1 MKDRLA
7 RLLALGP
14 KLMVLNIKPEHMAS
28 AREFRARIMQRNAA
42 QALSAVDRAEREDAI
57 TDWLENASVPE
68 PWVMS
73 SLLADAGVTPADLDE
88 FAGKIPPELLS
99 LALQWIEGS
108 AGSNLLVQ
116 DITSAVERISQ
127 LVGSIKVYA
136 HMDRA
141 PEKEPHDLVAGLENT
156 LVILGHKLKKKSIRV
171 VREFAPDLPLVP
183 VYPGE
188 MHQVW
193 TNLIDNAID
202 AMDDAGTLTL
212 RTRREAECACVEVCD
227 TGAGIPPDVVSRIFE
242 PFFTTKPMGEG
253 TGMGLDIVHRIVA
266 VQHGGDITVDSVPG
280 KTVFHV
286 WIPFK
291 AERGAGA

>member
-1 MKDRLA
+1 
-7 RLLALGP
+7 
-14 KLMVLNIKPEHMAS
+14 
-28 AREFRARIMQRNAA
+28 
-42 QALSAVDRAEREDAI
+42 
-57 TDWLENASVPE
+57 
-68 PWVMS
+68 
-73 SLLADAGVTPADLDE
+73 
-88 FAGKIPPELLS
+88 
-99 LALQWIEGS
+99 
-108 AGSNLLVQ
+108 
-116 DITSAVERISQ
+116 
-127 LVGSIKVYA
+127 
-136 HMDRA
+136 MDRA

-188 MHQVW
+188 MRQVW